1 LNEQSTWGSSLG
13 HYLGSLARLSDHQWS
28 SNARLRVV
36 SLRLA
41 SDVAAAG
48 YLFRAGRSCDAICV
62 TGGGGFGYT
71 KLVVERMLKEAEAA

>member
-1 LNEQSTWGSSLG
+1 
-13 HYLGSLARLSDHQWS
+13 LARLSDHQWS
-28 SNARLRVV
+28 ANARLRVV

>member
-1 LNEQSTWGSSLG
+1 
-13 HYLGSLARLSDHQWS
+13 
-28 SNARLRVV
+28 VV

-62 TGGGGFGYT
+62 TDGGGFGYT